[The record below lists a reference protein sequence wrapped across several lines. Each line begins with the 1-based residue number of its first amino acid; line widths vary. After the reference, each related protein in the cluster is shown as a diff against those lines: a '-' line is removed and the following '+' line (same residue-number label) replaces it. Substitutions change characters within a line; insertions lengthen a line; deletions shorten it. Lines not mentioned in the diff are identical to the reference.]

1 MNSTLGSVV
10 PLAMF
15 ALVAMLAE
23 QMWTQIDQENG
34 ASEKFYMVLI
44 AMQFGTICG
53 KKFQIKSFLQPFR
66 RRESSS
72 FANILFPQSLV

>member
-1 MNSTLGSVV
+1 MTNLYIIASFSGHVKV
-10 PLAMF
+10 
-15 ALVAMLAE
+15 E

-53 KKFQIKSFLQPFR
+53 KKFRIKSFLQPFR
-66 RRESSS
+66 RREGSS
-72 FANILFPQSLV
+72 FANILFLQSLV